1 MGVGVVC
8 VCGGGGGVDS
18 AMINQNYLFHLFV
31 TKKDPIII
39 KTLNLKFEN
48 VSFTNFQKNINYQAK
63 KICWG

>member
-1 MGVGVVC
+1 MGVGVV
-8 VCGGGGGVDS
+8 GGGGGDS

-39 KTLNLKFEN
+39 KILNLKFEN

>member
-1 MGVGVVC
+1 MGVGVV
-8 VCGGGGGVDS
+8 GGGVDS
-18 AMINQNYLFHLFV
+18 AMFNQKYLFRLFV

>member
-1 MGVGVVC
+1 MGDGGWGC
-8 VCGGGGGVDS
+8 GGGGVDS
-18 AMINQNYLFHLFV
+18 AMINKNYLFNLFV
-31 TKKDPIII
+31 NKKDPIII